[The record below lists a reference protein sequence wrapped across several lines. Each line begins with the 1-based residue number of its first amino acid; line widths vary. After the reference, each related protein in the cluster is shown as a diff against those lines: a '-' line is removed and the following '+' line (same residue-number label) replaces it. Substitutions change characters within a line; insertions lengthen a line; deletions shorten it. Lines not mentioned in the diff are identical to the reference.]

1 MRKWVGLVLAL
12 MFLMAGCSNANVA
25 TDYPAAIM
33 VDGQIYYLSSTT
45 ISTEIGE
52 SAVIGYTEFYTDTF
66 PAKDNE
72 TNFNRELQM
81 PIATVEDGIAVFYD
95 DAWHLCW
102 PK

>member
-1 MRKWVGLVLAL
+1 MRKWIGPVLAL
-12 MFLMAGCSNANVA
+12 ICLMAGCSSTDVA

-33 VDGQIYYLSSTT
+33 VDAQIYYLSSSTV
-45 ISTEIGE
+45 STEIGE
-52 SAVIGYTEFYTDTF
+52 SAVIGYTQSYTDTF

-81 PIATVEDGIAVFYD
+81 PIAAVDGGIAVFYD